1 MYKMRHI
8 IIIIII
14 ILLIL
19 TFAGCTGSLS
29 LEDTQRAE
37 SEYLVSCPPH
47 IFYCYRKSDLIC
59 YRGYR
64 VITVSISEENPEMII
79 KCN

>member
-1 MYKMRHI
+1 MKHI
-8 IIIIII
+8 IN
-14 ILLIL
+14 ILLIA
-19 TFAGCTGSLS
+19 TVTGCTGSLS
-29 LEDTQRAE
+29 LEDNQRVG

-59 YRGYR
+59 HRGYR
-64 VITVSISEENPEMII
+64 VMTVSISEENPGMII

>member
-1 MYKMRHI
+1 MCKITRI
-8 IIIIII
+8 IN
-14 ILLIL
+14 LLL
-19 TFAGCTGSLS
+19 TVTVAGCTGSLS
-29 LEDTQRAE
+29 LEDEQRPE

-64 VITVSISEENPEMII
+64 VMTVSSSEENPEMII

>member
-1 MYKMRHI
+1 MCKITRLI
-8 IIIIII
+8 N
-14 ILLIL
+14 ILL
-19 TFAGCTGSLS
+19 TVTVAGCTGSLS
-29 LEDTQRAE
+29 LEDKQRPE

-59 YRGYR
+59 YQGYR
-64 VITVSISEENPEMII
+64 VMTVSSSEENPEMII

>member
-1 MYKMRHI
+1 MFNIKHI
-8 IIIIII
+8 NN
-14 ILLIL
+14 ILLTL
-19 TFAGCTGSLS
+19 TFAGCTGSLT
-29 LEDTQRAE
+29 LGENQRAE

-59 YRGYR
+59 HRGYR
-64 VITVSISEENPEMII
+64 VITVSSSEENPEMII

>member
-1 MYKMRHI
+1 MSKLKRI
-8 IIIIII
+8 IN
-14 ILLIL
+14 ILL
-19 TFAGCTGSLS
+19 TVTVAGCTGSLS
-29 LEDTQRAE
+29 LEDKQTLE

-59 YRGYR
+59 HRGYR
-64 VITVSISEENPEMII
+64 VMTVSISEENPGMII

>member
-1 MYKMRHI
+1 MYKIKCI
-8 IIIIII
+8 IN
-14 ILLIL
+14 ILLTL
-19 TFAGCTGSLS
+19 TFAGCTGSLT
-29 LEDTQRAE
+29 LGENQRAE
-37 SEYLVSCPPH
+37 SEYLVSCLPH

-64 VITVSISEENPEMII
+64 VITVSSSEENPEMII

>member
-1 MYKMRHI
+1 MCKIKRI
-8 IIIIII
+8 LN
-14 ILLIL
+14 ILLTV
-19 TFAGCTGSLS
+19 TFAGCTGSLTF
-29 LEDTQRAE
+29 EDNQRAR

-59 YRGYR
+59 LRGYR
-64 VITVSISEENPEMII
+64 VMTVSISEENPGMII

>member
-1 MYKMRHI
+1 MKRI
-8 IIIIII
+8 INF
-14 ILLIL
+14 LL
-19 TFAGCTGSLS
+19 TFAFAGCTGSLT
-29 LEDTQRAE
+29 LEENQRARN
-37 SEYLVSCPPH
+37 EYLVSCSPH

-64 VITVSISEENPEMII
+64 VMTVSISEKNPEMII

>member
-1 MYKMRHI
+1 MCKIKRI
-8 IIIIII
+8 IN
-14 ILLIL
+14 ILL
-19 TFAGCTGSLS
+19 TVTVAGCSGSLS
-29 LEDTQRAE
+29 LEDNQRAE

-59 YRGYR
+59 HLRYR
-64 VITVSISEENPEMII
+64 VMTVSSSEDNPEMII

>member
-1 MYKMRHI
+1 MCKI
-8 IIIIII
+8 IIIIN
-14 ILLIL
+14 ILVIA
-19 TFAGCTGSLS
+19 TVTAGSGSLS
-29 LEDTQRAE
+29 LEDNQRAG

-64 VITVSISEENPEMII
+64 VMTVSISEENPEMII

>member
-1 MYKMRHI
+1 MCKITR
-8 IIIIII
+8 IIII
-14 ILLIL
+14 IL
-19 TFAGCTGSLS
+19 TVTVAGCTGSLS
-29 LEDTQRAE
+29 LEDKQRPE

-47 IFYCYRKSDLIC
+47 IFYCYRKFDLIC

-64 VITVSISEENPEMII
+64 VMTVSSSEENPEMII

>member
-1 MYKMRHI
+1 MKHI
-8 IIIIII
+8 IN
-14 ILLIL
+14 ILLIA
-19 TFAGCTGSLS
+19 TVTGCTGSLS
-29 LEDTQRAE
+29 LEDNQRAG

-59 YRGYR
+59 HRGYR
-64 VITVSISEENPEMII
+64 VMTVSISEENPGMII